1 MRSPSPPPSNLE
13 DAVRAILV
21 IVASAVSFI
30 SLTGNAF
37 AQTLQGSRASVDR
50 IHRQAVDQR
59 LQFFSNS
66 GEVRRA
72 AEHGRLVR
80 LHGNADYELASVSY
94 PYLLPEAHTFIT
106 RLASQ
111 YRAACG
117 EKLVVTSATRP
128 RTVRLANS
136 VDKTVHPTGMA
147 VDLRRSSNPRCLR
160 WLRETLV
167 ALERRGVLEAV
178 EERRPPHFHVAVFPR
193 QYAQYVRQQGGTEVR
208 LASAPRAAET
218 RAAAASA
225 AQAARSSEIR
235 YRVRSG
241 DSLWTI
247 ARRHGSSVDEIQR
260 VNELRSTRILAG
272 QVLVIPRTAR

>member
-1 MRSPSPPPSNLE
+1 MSRR
-13 DAVRAILV
+13 DAVRANLV
-21 IVASAVSFI
+21 IVASLLSVLYLPFSVE
-30 SLTGNAF
+30 
-37 AQTLQGSRASVDR
+37 AQTLRGSPASVDR

-59 LQFFSNS
+59 LQFFASPT
-66 GEVRRA
+66 EVRSA
-72 AEHGRLVR
+72 VNGGRLVR
-80 LHGNADYELASVSY
+80 LHGNADYELGSVSY
-94 PYLLPEAHTFIT
+94 PYLLPEAHTFVT

-128 RTVRLANS
+128 RSVRLANS

-147 VDLRRSSNPRCLR
+147 VDLRRPSNQRCLS
-160 WLRETLV
+160 WLRRTLI
-167 ALERRGVLEAV
+167 ALEGRGVLEAV

-193 QYAQYVRQQGGTEVR
+193 QYARYVQQQGGGR
-208 LASAPRAAET
+208 IQMASAPDPAAT

-225 AQAARSSEIR
+225 ASAARSSHESDVR

-247 ARRHGSSVDEIQR
+247 ARRHGTSVEEIKR
-260 VNELRSTRILAG
+260 ANELRSSRILAG
-272 QVLVIPRTAR
+272 QVLLIPRNAR

>member
-1 MRSPSPPPSNLE
+1 
-13 DAVRAILV
+13 VRAILV

-94 PYLLPEAHTFIT
+94 PYLLPEAHTFVT